1 MTTPVSLSSMP
12 VAKLPVMTAGNG
24 EVPIWRSVVV
34 LLTAGVI
41 CLFFWI
47 MPQPTLRNQP
57 GVVMHLPDFIPIS
70 SSIDFFGAPAPVTEP
85 EKQILPKDT
94 EFERKNYLD
103 LPGHDEIFCGIVLS
117 GAMQQSIHRPE
128 VCLVAQ
134 GWTISDQENVS
145 IRLPSGHILT
155 VRNLTVRHAYPVEG
169 KDVTLTRYN
178 MYWFVGDNVTTSSHL
193 VRIFLSS
200 WDRIFHNRAHRWAY
214 VTVASL
220 ITKDLT
226 PDGKDAAQTK
236 AMMVDFIQHI
246 VPTFQKSEMTAT
258 TGNPED

>member
-1 MTTPVSLSSMP
+1 M
-12 VAKLPVMTAGNG
+12 AAGNG
-24 EVPIWRSVVV
+24 EVPIWRSIVV
-34 LLTAGVI
+34 LFVAGMV

-47 MPQPTLRNQP
+47 MPQPTLRNQS
-57 GVVMHLPDFIPIS
+57 GVVMQLPDFIPIS
-70 SSIDFFGAPAPVTEP
+70 SSIDFFGAPAPVTES
-85 EKQILPKDT
+85 EKLILPEDT
-94 EFERKNYLD
+94 EFARKNYLD

-145 IRLPSGHILT
+145 IRLPSGHNLT
-155 VRNLTVRHAYPVEG
+155 VRNLTIRHTYPIEG

-178 MYWFVGDNVTTSSHL
+178 MYWFVGDNVTTPSHFM
-193 VRIFLSS
+193 RIFLSS

-220 ITKDLT
+220 ITKDLISN
-226 PDGKDAAQTK
+226 GKDAAQTK
-236 AMMVDFIQHI
+236 AMMIDFIQHI
-246 VPTFQKSEMTAT
+246 VPTFQKSEMTVTA
-258 TGNPED
+258 GNPEN